1 MFQKTKIAGLV
12 VALVLAITAL
22 PARASLTT
30 DLQNLVI
37 QGNALTSSL
46 SLFSF
51 AEQSCS
57 DLGLLNQD
65 IEGFVASTEALTG
78 SLPDPLSV
86 SAEDMDA
93 LDSLSGI
100 AKEMAENS
108 LRLSLEIQSIEDVAE
123 LFEYRAALSAM
134 LRLSDD
140 IGTMAD
146 RILEMADRILAMA
159 DNIGTMAERILITQQ
174 IQNSNVALTQGSLLT
189 TQQNMVLLSDSI
201 SSIIYNLTLGQ
212 ITSDSNNLLDDMTV
226 VALTEE
232 NMAQELE
239 RLEASTSLLVSGVVD
254 LYTWMSVSSQGAS
267 HYIDGDTLTSLG
279 DLSNI
284 YTTLAFSLET
294 YAATVNNLAPLTD
307 TAILSDATAS
317 MLRLSADIS
326 VMAGRMMEMVNKI
339 IVMAD
344 NIGLMADNIIATQ
357 ELQQANI
364 ELTESSLLTAQSV
377 TITTIK
383 NMGL

>member
-12 VALVLAITAL
+12 IALVLTITAL

-37 QGNALTSSL
+37 QANALTSSL
-46 SLFSF
+46 NLFSF

-65 IEGFVASTEALTG
+65 IEAFVATTEALTA
-78 SLPDPLSV
+78 SLSDPLSV
-86 SAEDMDA
+86 STEDMDA
-93 LDSLSGI
+93 LDSLSGMT
-100 AKEMAENS
+100 KEMAENS

-174 IQNSNVALTQGSLLT
+174 IQNSNVALTQGSLLI

-201 SSIIYNLTLGQ
+201 SSIIYNLTLAQ
-212 ITSDSNNLLDDMTV
+212 ITSDSNTLLDDMTV

-232 NMAQELE
+232 NMALELE
-239 RLEASTSLLVSGVVD
+239 RLEASTSLLASGVVD
-254 LYTWMSVSSQGAS
+254 IYTWMSVSSQGAS

-279 DLSNI
+279 DLTNI

-317 MLRLSADIS
+317 MLCLSADIS
-326 VMAGRMMEMVNKI
+326 VMAGRMMEMVDKI

-344 NIGLMADNIIATQ
+344 NIGLMADNIVATQ